1 MLLYLSFKA
10 GHWTAKEYHRYGH
23 IDEVIDG
30 QGEHLLFSYL
40 SFKAG
45 HSGQPKSTMDMA
57 T

>member
-45 HSGQPKSTMDMA
+45 QPKSTIDMA